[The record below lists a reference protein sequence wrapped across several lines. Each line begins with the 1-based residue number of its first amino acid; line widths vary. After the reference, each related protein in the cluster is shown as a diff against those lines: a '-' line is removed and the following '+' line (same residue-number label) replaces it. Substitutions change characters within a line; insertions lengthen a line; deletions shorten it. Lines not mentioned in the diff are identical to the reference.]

1 MRQKLPICRC
11 GAVRRLSFP
20 SSSVLEVSQ
29 LCNKCELF
37 SEPQDPFLQL
47 VPKSRSAQ
55 LPTPRYPSGPHGL
68 SPVHPLHGQAS
79 FLACTPLCTHLGA
92 QMRPGGLQGVLMLRA
107 VLWLVQNPRSPTCVT
122 LSK

>member
-55 LPTPRYPSGPHGL
+55 LPRL
-68 SPVHPLHGQAS
+68 LVDQEVSPISRPAPGTDSALVVGVS
-79 FLACTPLCTHLGA
+79 FLT
-92 QMRPGGLQGVLMLRA
+92 
-107 VLWLVQNPRSPTCVT
+107 LW
-122 LSK
+122 